1 MTVGT
6 LRDVLAG
13 SRSATG
19 IVAFDRTG
27 AAVDLA
33 QFRRDVA
40 HTSAR
45 LEAVS
50 CKAGLLACADSYWTA
65 VGLAALFVTGAR
77 AALAPA
83 LRPEGGAG
91 HRRAHEILITD
102 QPQGDDPQADEPQ
115 AIRLGVAA
123 AEDGGGS
130 TEGWG
135 RLDARQCR
143 LDLFTSGSTG
153 APKRIS
159 KSLEQLE
166 CEAQTIERLL
176 APRLPAGSPVHA
188 TVPHH
193 HLYGLTFTL
202 VWPLLSGRPFNRQPY
217 LFWEEVFA
225 GNLAAVVLVT
235 SPAHL
240 TRLAGF
246 PPLAPDRHPALVL
259 SAGAALPAA
268 AAVEARLVLG
278 RAPTEIFG
286 STETGAIALRDWSTY
301 ATAPMASSPAVSAAD
316 LPWSPLPGVTV
327 AANAEGQ
334 LLVSS
339 PFIEE
344 QPFLGADLIRLET
357 DGRFHALGRADDICK
372 IEGKRISLSAV
383 EQALR
388 QVTGVADAAA
398 LTIDDG
404 QPRLAAV
411 IQLDP
416 EGEEELRRTGAF
428 RLGQALRRRLAEKL
442 EPASLPKRWRFV
454 AAIPAQAMGKR
465 RRADLLA
472 LFEAA
477 LAEAA
482 VAGDEPQIRDSRYD
496 KAGNGATRLELDLY
510 IDPALPQLDGHFPG
524 LPIVPGVALVDWAAR
539 LAQRHLQIGD
549 GVVRSLQVKFR
560 RLMQPGQVVTLVLE
574 HQPASDKLA
583 FTYREGDEILASG
596 RFPVAGPAHSGPARS
611 GPLSVAP

>member
-1 MTVGT
+1 M
-6 LRDVLAG
+6 LAG
-13 SRSATG
+13 SRPAAD

-27 AAVDLA
+27 AVVDLA
-33 QFRRDVA
+33 QFHRDVG
-40 HTSAR
+40 HTAAW
-45 LEAVS
+45 LEALS
-50 CKAGLLACADSYWTA
+50 CKAGLLACADGYWTA
-65 VGLAALFVTGAR
+65 VGLAALFVTGAK

-83 LRPEGGAG
+83 LRPEGGASY
-91 HRRAHEILITD
+91 RRTDEILITD
-102 QPQGDDPQADEPQ
+102 QPPADDPR
-115 AIRLGVAA
+115 AIQLGVAA
-123 AEDGGGS
+123 AGDEVAATDG
-130 TEGWG
+130 WA
-135 RLDARQCR
+135 RFDPRQCR

-166 CEAQTIERLL
+166 REAQTIESLL
-176 APRLPAGSPVHA
+176 APLLPAGSQVHA

-193 HLYGLTFTL
+193 HLYGLTFSL
-202 VWPLLSGRPFNRQPY
+202 VWPLLSRRPFNRQPY
-217 LFWEEVFA
+217 LFWEDVFA
-225 GNLAAVVLVT
+225 ADLASAVLVT

-246 PPLAPDRHPALVL
+246 PPLEANRHPALVL

-268 AAVEARLVLG
+268 AAAEARLVLG

-286 STETGAIALRDWSTY
+286 STETGAIAVRDWN
-301 ATAPMASSPAVSAAD
+301 ASSAVTAQAD
-316 LPWSPLPGVTV
+316 LPWSPLPGVVVT
-327 AANAEGQ
+327 ADADGR

-344 QPFLGADLIRLET
+344 QPFLGADLITLEA

-372 IEGKRISLSAV
+372 IEGKRISLTAV
-383 EQALR
+383 EQSLR
-388 QVTGVADAAA
+388 QLAGIADAAA
-398 LTIDDG
+398 LVIDDG

-416 EGEEELRRTGAF
+416 AGIEELQQNGAF
-428 RLGQALRRRLAEKL
+428 RLGQALRRRLAGTL

-454 AAIPAQAMGKR
+454 TAIPAQAMGKR

-472 LFEAA
+472 LFDGP
-477 LAEAA
+477 LAETAG
-482 VAGDEPQIRDSRYD
+482 AGDEPQIRDRRYD
-496 KAGNGATRLELDLY
+496 KAGNGAIRLELDLY
-510 IDPALPQLDGHFPG
+510 VDPALPQLDGHFPG

-574 HQPASDKLA
+574 HQVAGDKLA
-583 FTYREGDEILASG
+583 FTYRDGDEILAS
-596 RFPVAGPAHSGPARS
+596 
-611 GPLSVAP
+611 